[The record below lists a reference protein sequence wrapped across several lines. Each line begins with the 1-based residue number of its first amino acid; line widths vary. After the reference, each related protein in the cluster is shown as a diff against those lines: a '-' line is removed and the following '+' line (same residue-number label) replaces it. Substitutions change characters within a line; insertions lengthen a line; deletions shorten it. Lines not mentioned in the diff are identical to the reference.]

1 MRESDGLSSISSFN
15 VDNQSNSK
23 KKHECRSIMY
33 VMLDQ
38 RLSAFKNQRNSQ
50 TRTPGET
57 KHKLRQVNKN
67 KWEFEIDTVV
77 KFMIIESKTN
87 VDFIVPSSLEVVFEQ
102 LIENDYNTL
111 PRSC

>member
-1 MRESDGLSSISSFN
+1 
-15 VDNQSNSK
+15 
-23 KKHECRSIMY
+23 MY
-33 VMLDQ
+33 VMLNQ
-38 RLSAFKNQRNSQ
+38 RLSPFKNQRISQ
-50 TRTPGET
+50 TRTPNAMET

-77 KFMIIESKTN
+77 KFMIIESEAKSAVWVETN

>member
-1 MRESDGLSSISSFN
+1 M
-15 VDNQSNSK
+15 
-23 KKHECRSIMY
+23 
-33 VMLDQ
+33 
-38 RLSAFKNQRNSQ
+38 
-50 TRTPGET
+50 
-57 KHKLRQVNKN
+57 
-67 KWEFEIDTVV
+67 V

>member
-1 MRESDGLSSISSFN
+1 MSFDYVRDFPLSRTKESRKL
-15 VDNQSNSK
+15 
-23 KKHECRSIMY
+23 EPPR
-33 VMLDQ
+33 
-38 RLSAFKNQRNSQ
+38 
-50 TRTPGET
+50 ET

-77 KFMIIESKTN
+77 KFMIIESKAKSVVWVETN

-111 PRSC
+111 LRSC